1 MNFIKQ
7 LLSTFVSIFICI
19 VILPIVA
26 LITLLVFAISH
37 VGTQHENLGN
47 INNDIVYY
55 DLSTPIFETPQ
66 TEGGTIKF
74 FVDKMPSLSPAM
86 STYDICQAI
95 TNIGENP
102 LHKVLFI
109 HGKLPP
115 EITLAQVEEIR
126 NSILKLSKTKQVIA
140 YLENPTQLE
149 YFLTSA
155 SSAIVL
161 NPVSDFTLKGMSSS
175 PMFLGDAFKKYGIQ
189 AQVIKSGKHKNF
201 ANIFTENKL
210 DETDKQH
217 LFELID
223 NIWQNVLSSISASRK
238 IQLDKLKDI
247 ATKKP
252 IMTAQEA
259 LSYGFVNKLAYADEM
274 IETLSKI
281 CGQDSKTF
289 NKREK
294 LNITTLKP
302 YPTRKENLALVY
314 MTGDIVEMGERDT
327 ISADKYVP
335 LLREIRENDEIK
347 AVVVRIDSGG
357 GSAYASEQIRRELSL
372 LSKRKP
378 VVVSMGSMCASGGFW
393 IATAAS
399 KTFADETT
407 ITGSIGVVSVIFSA
421 EKLANDFGV
430 TFDNVKTSPFAD
442 IFNSTR
448 ETSPEA
454 IAKIKPLLDD
464 TFNKF
469 VKLVSSSRKMSEQDA
484 LSLADGRVY
493 TGVQANKLNLCDEIG
508 NLENAIAVAKKMAN
522 LDEIS
527 IKQFPETDII
537 EDFFAKFEN
546 IGIFS
551 KNGNTKII
559 KDAKKLIKTFDS
571 KNTLQAKVPFVLNL
585 KY

>member
-7 LLSTFVSIFICI
+7 LFSTFISIFICI
-19 VILPIVA
+19 VILPIA
-26 LITLLVFAISH
+26 TLISLLIFVISQ
-37 VGTQHENLGN
+37 VGVHHENLEN

-74 FVDKMPSLSPAM
+74 FIDKMPTLSPAM

-95 TNIGENP
+95 KNVGENQ

-115 EITLAQVEEIR
+115 EITIAQVEEIR
-126 NSILKLSKTKQVIA
+126 SSILKLSKTKQVIA

-149 YFLTSA
+149 YFLASAA
-155 SSAIVL
+155 SSIVL
-161 NPVSDFTLKGMSSS
+161 NPASDFTFKGMSAN

-217 LFELID
+217 LRELID
-223 NIWQNVLSSISASRK
+223 SIWGNVLSSISASRK
-238 IQLDKLKDI
+238 IPLATLKSI
-247 ATKKP
+247 TVKNP

-259 LSYGFVNKLAYADEM
+259 LSYGFVNKLSYADEM

-281 CGQDSKTF
+281 CRQDSKTF
-289 NKREK
+289 NEREK
-294 LNITTLKP
+294 LDITTLKP
-302 YPTRKENLALVY
+302 FSMTNENLALVY

-335 LLREIRENDEIK
+335 LLQEIRENDEFK

-372 LSKRKP
+372 LSKTKP
-378 VVVSMGSMCASGGFW
+378 VVVSMGSTCASGGFW
-393 IATAAS
+393 IATAAT

-421 EKLANDFGV
+421 EKLANDFGI

-442 IFNSTR
+442 IFNSSR

-464 TFNKF
+464 TYNRF
-469 VKLVSSSRKMSEQDA
+469 VKLLSSSRKMREQDA
-484 LSLADGRVY
+484 LALADGRVY
-493 TGVQANKLNLCDEIG
+493 TGAQAKKLNLCDEIG
-508 NLENAIAVAKKMAN
+508 NLENAIVVAKNMAN
-522 LDEIS
+522 LDKIS
-527 IKQFPETDII
+527 IKQFPETDVID
-537 EDFFAKFEN
+537 DFFAKFEN
-546 IGIFS
+546 VGIFS
-551 KNGNTKII
+551 KSKNAKII
-559 KDAKKLIKTFDS
+559 RDAKKLIKNFDS
-571 KNTLQAKVPFVLNL
+571 KNTLQAKVPFVLSL
-585 KY
+585 EY